1 MADLIPIGTYND
13 VEIVEHGF
21 DESGQ
26 KKTLFFWVRFRIP
39 EHGEII
45 GRFYLPKGSDKGLEA
60 AFKKIEAM
68 GFTGDDL
75 FELADGTALA
85 GRLVQITI
93 EHEVYEGVTRAR
105 VGFVNQN
112 HSTGNGPAKNEVAA
126 ANAKGFNA
134 IWRKGKGKR
143 SQASD
148 TEADVPF

>member
-1 MADLIPIGTYND
+1 MSELIPTGSYDD
-13 VEIVEHGF
+13 VEILDHGF

-26 KKTLFFWVRFRIP
+26 KKTLFFWVKFRIP
-39 EHGEII
+39 EHGEIL

-68 GFTGDDL
+68 GFSGDDL
-75 FELADGTALA
+75 TELADGSLLV
-85 GRLVQITI
+85 GNLVQITI

-105 VGFVNQN
+105 VGFVNPN

-143 SQASD
+143 AQAATD
-148 TEADVPF
+148 ADVPF